1 MKQPIKF
8 ENQLIDIKYATKKQ
22 VQQEHWHIEGIL
34 KSKSNQKFKF
44 DLSPIIKF
52 KEEDYGKIGH
62 FKSKSDKIVFDFK
75 NIWILI
81 DTSELH
87 DYIKETNKKDLN
99 IDELLEEL
107 SWNIK
112 LDK

>member
-1 MKQPIKF
+1 MKF
-8 ENQLIDIKYATKKQ
+8 EDQLIDIRYATKKQ
-22 VQQEHWHIEGIL
+22 IQQEHWHIEGIL

-62 FKSKSDKIVFDFK
+62 FKSKSDKIVFDFE
-75 NIWILI
+75 NTWILI
-81 DTSELH
+81 DTEELH
-87 DYIKETNKKDLN
+87 EYIKETNKRDLDIN
-99 IDELLEEL
+99 ELLQEL
-107 SWNIK
+107 SWNII